1 MGSTSYI
8 NHRKEKKTILL
19 FVREHK
25 KDAYGFTMPY
35 HFLGPVAYQSH
46 KGAKPMS
53 IIWELENSMPA
64 YLWHAA
70 GKMAVG

>member
-1 MGSTSYI
+1 
-8 NHRKEKKTILL
+8 
-19 FVREHK
+19 
-25 KDAYGFTMPY
+25 MPY

-70 GKMAVG
+70 AKMAVG